1 MNGVLE
7 VAEPI
12 RGSSLMVESRVLE
25 GVADSKASNGTAAG
39 RSRRSESIDDDE
51 LVGCLASGDTEA
63 LGVLYLRHGQ
73 MVRRAVRR
81 FAPEIP
87 AAQAE
92 ELVQDVFILF
102 FEKAKA
108 YRSQGKFKAFL
119 FSIAV
124 RKARTW
130 RRNTWLRRR
139 VLGLASSEELSFGKE
154 AFQSADFDAQL
165 RQVVAQALE
174 RLPEGQRT
182 VLLLHAVEGFTGDEI
197 AQILEISPQ
206 TVRTRLFRAR
216 QSLVENVNF
225 AKWGEVLAQEAR

>member
-1 MNGVLE
+1 M
-7 VAEPI
+7 
-12 RGSSLMVESRVLE
+12 
-25 GVADSKASNGTAAG
+25 
-39 RSRRSESIDDDE
+39 
-51 LVGCLASGDTEA
+51 ASGDTEA
-63 LGVLYLRHGQ
+63 LGALYLRYAQ

-87 AAQAE
+87 GAQAE
-92 ELVQDVFILF
+92 ELVQDVFLLLY
-102 FEKAKA
+102 EKART
-108 YRSQGKFKAFL
+108 YQSRGKFKAFL

-139 VLGLASSEELSFGKE
+139 VLAMASREELPCGGE
-154 AFQSADFDAQL
+154 AFRAVDVDAEL
-165 RQVVAQALE
+165 RQVVNQALA
-174 RLPEGQRT
+174 RLSEGQRT

-197 AQILEISPQ
+197 AEILDISAQ

-216 QSLVENVNF
+216 QLLLENVNF